1 MMILYP
7 DIKPYREQRFDTGS
21 HHVLHVEESGN
32 KEGIPI
38 LFLHGGP
45 GSACEPFH
53 RRFFDPEKYR
63 IILFDQRGCGR
74 STPHANVE
82 NNTTQD
88 LIEDMERIRKELDI
102 ESWVLFGGS
111 WGTTLGLLYAQQYPD
126 KVSAMILRGV
136 FLARQQDL
144 NWIYKDGANRIFP
157 DAWHEFTKNIAP
169 DEQSDLLQAYKK
181 LLSGNNELAR
191 MAAAKSWSAWE
202 GHCATLRPNI
212 TVMDHFAEPHTAL
225 SMARM
230 EVHYFSNKAFIKEN
244 QILENMKV
252 VSEIPG
258 IIVHGRYD
266 MVCPL
271 ENATSLHQQWPS
283 SELQIIRDAGHASSE
298 AGIVDALVRATDS
311 IAKIVGKSA

>member
-1 MMILYP
+1 MILYP

-32 KEGIPI
+32 KDGIPV

-88 LIEDMERIRKELDI
+88 LIDDMERIREELEVD
-102 ESWVLFGGS
+102 SWVLFGGS
-111 WGTTLGLLYAQQYPD
+111 WGTTLGLLYAQQFP
-126 KVSAMILRGV
+126 KNVSAMILRGV

-144 NWIYKDGANRIFP
+144 DWIYKDGANRIFP

-169 DEQSDLLQAYKK
+169 EEQEDLLQAYKK

-230 EVHYFSNKAFIKEN
+230 EVHYFSNKAFIEEN
-244 QILENMKV
+244 QILDNMGGV
-252 VSEIPG
+252 ADIPG

-266 MVCPL
+266 MICPL
-271 ENATSLHQQWPS
+271 ENATSLHHLWPA

>member
-32 KEGIPI
+32 KEGIPV

-53 RRFFDPEKYR
+53 RRFFDPDKYR

-88 LIEDMERIRKELDI
+88 LIKDMERIRKELDI
-102 ESWVLFGGS
+102 QNWVLFGGS

-126 KVSAMILRGV
+126 NVSAMILRGV

-144 NWIYKDGANRIFP
+144 DWIYKDGANRIFP

-169 DEQSDLLQAYKK
+169 DEQNDLLQAYKK

-230 EVHYFSNKAFIKEN
+230 EVHYFSNNAFIKEN
-244 QILENMKV
+244 QILDNMKV

-271 ENATSLHQQWPS
+271 ENATSLHQHWPA

>member
-7 DIKPYREQRFDTGS
+7 DIKPYREQRFETGT

-32 KEGIPI
+32 KDGIPI

-82 NNTTQD
+82 SNTTQD
-88 LIEDMERIRKELDI
+88 LIADMEQIRVELEVDH
-102 ESWVLFGGS
+102 WVLFGGS
-111 WGTTLGLLYAQQYPD
+111 WGATLALLYAQRYPETV
-126 KVSAMILRGV
+126 KAMVLRGI
-136 FLARQQDL
+136 FLARQRDL
-144 NWIYKDGANRIFP
+144 DWLYKDGANRIFP
-157 DAWHEFTKNIAP
+157 DAWDAFTHNIPAE
-169 DEQSDLLQAYKK
+169 DHDNLLQAYQD
-181 LLSGNNELAR
+181 LLAGNNELAR
-191 MAAAKSWSAWE
+191 MSAAKTWSAWE

-225 SMARM
+225 SMARV
-230 EVHYFSNKAFIKEN
+230 EVHYFSNNVFIDEN
-244 QILENMKV
+244 QILNNMDIIN
-252 VSEIPG
+252 SIPG

-271 ENATSLHQQWPS
+271 ENATELHKRWDAA
-283 SELQIIRDAGHASSE
+283 ELQIIRDAGHASSE

-311 IAKIVGKSA
+311 IAKTLGESA

>member
-7 DIKPYREQRFDTGS
+7 DIKPYREQRLDTGAG
-21 HHVLHVEESGN
+21 HVLHVEESGN

-74 STPHANVE
+74 STPHASVE

-88 LIEDMERIRKELDI
+88 LVSDMERIRSELDI
-102 ESWVLFGGS
+102 EKWVLFGGS
-111 WGTTLGLLYAQQYPD
+111 WGTTLGLIYGQQYPEQ
-126 KVSAMILRGV
+126 VSAMILRGV
-136 FLARQQDL
+136 FLARQRDFDWL
-144 NWIYKDGANRIFP
+144 YKDGANRIFP
-157 DAWHEFTKNIAP
+157 DAWQEFIKGIPKDERSNI
-169 DEQSDLLQAYKK
+169 LQAYQTR
-181 LLSGNNELAR
+181 LSGSNELAR
-191 MAAAKSWSAWE
+191 MAAAKAWSAWE

-230 EVHYFSNKAFIKEN
+230 EVHYFINKAFIEEN
-244 QILENMKV
+244 QILDNMECI
-252 VSEIPG
+252 SEIPS

-271 ENATSLHQQWPS
+271 ENATELHNHWAA

-298 AGIVDALVRATDS
+298 AGIVDALVRATDAM
-311 IAKIVGKSA
+311 AKIVGKSA

>member
-32 KEGIPI
+32 KDGIPV

-53 RRFFDPEKYR
+53 RRFFDPDKYR

-82 NNTTQD
+82 SNTTQD
-88 LIEDMERIRKELDI
+88 LIDDIERIRGELEVD
-102 ESWVLFGGS
+102 SLVLFGGS

-126 KVSAMILRGV
+126 NVSAMILRGV
-136 FLARQQDL
+136 FLARQRDL
-144 NWIYKDGANRIFP
+144 DWIYKDGANRIFP

-169 DEQSDLLQAYKK
+169 EEQCDLLQAYKK

-230 EVHYFSNKAFIKEN
+230 EVHYFSNKAFIEEN
-244 QILENMKV
+244 QILDNMAGV
-252 VSEIPG
+252 ADIPG

-266 MVCPL
+266 MICPL
-271 ENATSLHQQWPS
+271 ENATSLHHQWPA

>member
-7 DIKPYREQRFDTGS
+7 DIKPYREQRLDTGAG
-21 HHVLHVEESGN
+21 HVLHVEESGN
-32 KEGIPI
+32 KDGIPI

-53 RRFFDPEKYR
+53 RRFFDPDKYR

-88 LIEDMERIRKELDI
+88 LVSDMERIRSELAVDK
-102 ESWVLFGGS
+102 WVLFGGS
-111 WGTTLGLLYAQQYPD
+111 WGTTLGLIYGQQYPD
-126 KVSAMILRGV
+126 HVSAMILRGV
-136 FLARQQDL
+136 FLARQRDFDWL
-144 NWIYKDGANRIFP
+144 YKDGANRIFP
-157 DAWHEFTKNIAP
+157 DAWKEFTKSIPENER
-169 DEQSDLLQAYKK
+169 DDLLQAYQKR
-181 LLSGNNELAR
+181 LSGSNELAR
-191 MAAAKSWSAWE
+191 MAAAKAWSAWE

-230 EVHYFSNKAFIKEN
+230 EVHYFINKAFIEEN
-244 QILENMKV
+244 QILDNMECI
-252 VSEIPG
+252 SEIPS

-271 ENATSLHQQWPS
+271 ENATELHDRWVA

-298 AGIVDALVRATDS
+298 AGIVDALVRATDAM
-311 IAKIVGKSA
+311 AKIVGKSA

>member
-1 MMILYP
+1 MILYP

-32 KEGIPI
+32 KDGIPV

-88 LIEDMERIRKELDI
+88 LIDDMERIREELEV

-111 WGTTLGLLYAQQYPD
+111 WGTTLGLLYAQQFP
-126 KVSAMILRGV
+126 KNVSAMILRGV

-144 NWIYKDGANRIFP
+144 DWIYKDGANRIFP

-169 DEQSDLLQAYKK
+169 EEQEDLLQAYKK

-230 EVHYFSNKAFIKEN
+230 EVHYFSNKAFIEEN
-244 QILENMKV
+244 QILDNMGGV
-252 VSEIPG
+252 ADIPG

-266 MVCPL
+266 MICPL
-271 ENATSLHQQWPS
+271 ENATSLHHLWPA

>member
-32 KEGIPI
+32 KEGIPV

-74 STPHANVE
+74 STPHANIE

-88 LIEDMERIRKELDI
+88 LIEDMERIRKELEI

-111 WGTTLGLLYAQQYPD
+111 WGTTLSLLYTQQYPAN
-126 KVSAMILRGV
+126 VSAMILRGV

-144 NWIYKDGANRIFP
+144 DWIYKDGANRIFP

-169 DEQSDLLQAYKK
+169 DEQGDLLQAYKK

-230 EVHYFSNKAFIKEN
+230 EVHYFSNKAFIDEN
-244 QILENMKV
+244 QILDNMQGIA
-252 VSEIPG
+252 EIPG

-271 ENATSLHQQWPS
+271 ENATSLHHHWAA

>member
-7 DIKPYREQRFDTGS
+7 DIKPYREQRFETS
-21 HHVLHVEESGN
+21 SNHVLHIEESGN
-32 KEGIPI
+32 KDGIPI

-74 STPHANVE
+74 STPHASVE
-82 NNTTQD
+82 NNTTHD
-88 LIEDMERIRKELDI
+88 LVEDIERIRVELDI
-102 ESWVLFGGS
+102 ESLVLFGGS
-111 WGTTLGLLYAQQYPD
+111 WGTTLALIYAQKYPAN
-126 KVSAMILRGV
+126 VSAMILRGV
-136 FLARQQDL
+136 FLARQRDL
-144 NWIYKDGANRIFP
+144 DWLYKDGANRIFP
-157 DAWHEFTKNIAP
+157 DAWEEFIKLIPASERNNIL
-169 DEQSDLLQAYKK
+169 SAYQKI
-181 LLSGNNELAR
+181 LAGNNELAR
-191 MAAAKSWSAWE
+191 MAAAKAWSAWE

-230 EVHYFSNKAFIKEN
+230 EVHYFSNKAFIEEN
-244 QILENMKV
+244 QVLDNMGLITH
-252 VSEIPG
+252 IPG
-258 IIVHGRYD
+258 IIIHGRYD

-271 ENATSLHQQWPS
+271 ENAMSLHNHWNE

-311 IAKIVGKSA
+311 MAKIVGKSA

>member
-32 KEGIPI
+32 KDGIPV

-53 RRFFDPEKYR
+53 RRFFDPDKYR
-63 IILFDQRGCGR
+63 IVLFDQRGCGR
-74 STPHANVE
+74 STPHANIE
-82 NNTTQD
+82 SNTTQD
-88 LIEDMERIRKELDI
+88 LIEDIERIREEL
-102 ESWVLFGGS
+102 EVERWVLFGGS

-126 KVSAMILRGV
+126 NVSAMILRGV

-144 NWIYKDGANRIFP
+144 DWIYKDGANRIFP

-169 DEQSDLLQAYKK
+169 DEQDDLLQAYKK

-230 EVHYFSNKAFIKEN
+230 EVHYFSNKAFIEEN
-244 QILENMKV
+244 QILDNMQGIT
-252 VSEIPG
+252 EIPG

-271 ENATSLHQQWPS
+271 ENATSLHHHWS
-283 SELQIIRDAGHASSE
+283 ASELQIIRDAGHASSE